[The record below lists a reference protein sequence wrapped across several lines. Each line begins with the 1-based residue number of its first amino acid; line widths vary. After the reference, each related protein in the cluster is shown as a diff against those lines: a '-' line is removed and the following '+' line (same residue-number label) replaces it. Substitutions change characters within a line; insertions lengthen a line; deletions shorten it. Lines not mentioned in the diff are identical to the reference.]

1 MGNINVS
8 SVVRKTIMNILLLSR
23 YTRLGASSRLR
34 TMQYLPDLASNG
46 FKIESV
52 PFFDDIYL
60 RELYKGDR
68 NNISIIKYL
77 FERIGKIMKYSSADL
92 IWIEKEALPWIPW
105 FIEGSL
111 LPKNVPIVTD
121 YDDAVF
127 HRYDMHKRKLIR
139 TMLSS
144 KIKKI
149 MKNSSLVISGNSY
162 LNSYAINAGAK
173 KTFIVPTVVDLNTY
187 NFKEKSLDKNIAC
200 VGWIGTPQTWQEL
213 AHPIH
218 QILSP
223 ILKKNGAI
231 FRAIGASMEPSIND
245 TLEITP
251 WTEESEVKLIQ
262 SMDIGVM
269 PLPDNPWTRGKCGYK
284 LIQYM
289 ACGLPVVASSVG
301 VNCDIVENGINGF
314 LVDNDDDWQ
323 KAIEKL
329 LNDPGLRKEMG
340 KAGRKKIEQQFS
352 LQTWGPRVAKMFEDV
367 CN

>member
-1 MGNINVS
+1 
-8 SVVRKTIMNILLLSR
+8 
-23 YTRLGASSRLR
+23 
-34 TMQYLPDLASNG
+34 MQYLPDLASNG
-46 FKIESV
+46 FKIDSV

-68 NNISIIKYL
+68 SNISIIKYL
-77 FERIGKIMKYSSADL
+77 FERIKKIKKCTSADL

-121 YDDAVF
+121 YDDAIF
-127 HRYDMHKRKLIR
+127 HRYDMHKTKIIR
-139 TMLSS
+139 AMLGS

-162 LNSYAINAGAK
+162 LNNYAINAGAK

-187 NFKEKSLDKNIAC
+187 NFKEKSLDKNIAR

-231 FRAIGASMEPSIND
+231 FRAIGASMESSKND
-245 TLEITP
+245 TLEIIP
-251 WTEESEVKLIQ
+251 WTEESEVNLIQ

-329 LNDPGLRKEMG
+329 LNDPDLRREMG

-352 LQTWGPRVAKMFEDV
+352 LQTWGPRVSKMFKDV
-367 CN
+367 CNQ